1 MWGKA
6 LLRTGAGVGELPRL
20 LPLAQLGERCG
31 FHLDSRL
38 RRLARRQKRIDIPR
52 GCFQRNT
59 FEGTL
64 SAEHAARDDREMAK
78 SNSWI
83 GMRGSTRPDICRL
96 SLVQIT
102 MRGQNLLGN
111 GSRPY

>member
-38 RRLARRQKRIDIPR
+38 RRLARRQKRINIGMLSTGHFSR
-52 GCFQRNT
+52 EHFQRNMPLVMT
-59 FEGTL
+59 VKWRNQT
-64 SAEHAARDDREMAK
+64 
-78 SNSWI
+78 
-83 GMRGSTRPDICRL
+83 RGSA
-96 SLVQIT
+96 
-102 MRGQNLLGN
+102 
-111 GSRPY
+111 